1 MNTSATPAASLPTTS
16 LPAAVPV
23 RLPVLHWGRPDA
35 SRRALLLHGLTSSG
49 ACWWRVADELAEAGW
64 SVTAPDLRGH
74 GHAPRTRRYD
84 IASFVADVTPITP
97 YDGGAWD
104 LVVGHSLGGAVATAA
119 ASAEP
124 GWADR
129 LLLVDPALT
138 IAGELNEAMLQ
149 AMIAELDATPEALRA
164 ANPAWHPEDAT
175 LKAAAA
181 ALTSPHVV
189 DSILRQNIPWS
200 YEQAL
205 TAYPH
210 PATVLAADPARYPA
224 FTAEE
229 GRRVASAKKDFAWSV
244 VEGAGHSVH
253 RDNPAAVIAAALAEP
268 QLGAGGRSGRA
279 GASVHVGP
287 PLLL

>member
-1 MNTSATPAASLPTTS
+1 MNTPPKSVPSLSPTP
-16 LPAAVPV
+16 AVPV

-35 SRRALLLHGLTSSG
+35 SRHALLLHGLTSSG

-84 IASFVADVTPITP
+84 IASFVADVTPLTP
-97 YDGGAWD
+97 HGGGAWD
-104 LVVGHSLGGAVATAA
+104 LVIGHSLGGAIATATA
-119 ASAEP
+119 GAEP
-124 GWADR
+124 GWAAR

-149 AMIAELDATPEALRA
+149 AMTAELAATPEALRA
-164 ANPAWHPEDAT
+164 AHPAWHPEDIT

-189 DSILRQNIPWS
+189 NSILRQNIPWS
-200 YEQAL
+200 YEQTL

-210 PATVLAADPARYPA
+210 PATVLAADPTQHPA

-229 GRRVASAKKDFAWSV
+229 GRRVASAKKNFTWSV
-244 VEGAGHSVH
+244 VEGAGHSIH

-268 QLGAGGRSGRA
+268 QA
-279 GASVHVGP
+279 
-287 PLLL
+287 